1 MYEKQNW
8 KNGEVITQDKLNHL
22 ENGVATGGGIYEYI
36 EVTAYDGEVTTTKGQ
51 SDVEAWSS
59 ALAMS
64 EDLPKQDIS
73 VTFNGQEYTLP
84 FHNADDHCCYGEED
98 VDHYPVFTNYPL
110 YIYIYNDGEK
120 NVTSIATLDAGTY
133 SVEIQVKKLVLSE
146 DLQGLFPKI
155 MILHDSSSS
164 NYLDKTGGEI
174 KTAFDNDYIIVL
186 KSESNNRM
194 SYLTMVTPEEIYFIY
209 FNGPNELIT
218 KHFTYSNP
226 NDYPEWDGVLGD

>member
-1 MYEKQNW
+1 
-8 KNGEVITQDKLNHL
+8 
-22 ENGVATGGGIYEYI
+22 
-36 EVTAYDGEVTTTKGQ
+36 
-51 SDVEAWSS
+51 
-59 ALAMS
+59 
-64 EDLPKQDIS
+64 
-73 VTFNGQEYTLP
+73 
-84 FHNADDHCCYGEED
+84 
-98 VDHYPVFTNYPL
+98 
-110 YIYIYNDGEK
+110 
-120 NVTSIATLDAGTY
+120 
-133 SVEIQVKKLVLSE
+133 
-146 DLQGLFPKI
+146 